1 MQPTSAGQSFFAQL
15 ANATWS
21 YSQRRWQLVLV
32 AMVLLLHIAVFR
44 GVADPWAR
52 ALLLAH
58 LGLLLLWQPLKR
70 AEERVSAIQGAI
82 VLLVAVVVMLRLDW
96 WLLAFWVV
104 VLVGLVGGKVFQ
116 QHAKWQ
122 RRCYLVVLAYLLAL
136 LAIAILPEVAP
147 RQEITRETRTIAAF
161 VLPLAFVL
169 IAFFPAEPQSAEAP
183 QIIDFFYSVFL
194 MLLLVVVVLGSF
206 TLMTLRQS
214 GYLEALTYTV
224 FLTAGAVLF
233 VGLAWN
239 PRGGGLGVFFVRY
252 LFSIGVPLERWL
264 EVLARLVQQEAQPE
278 RFLER
283 AIVALEELPSVAGV
297 TWRAGGV
304 SGERGART
312 RDRIDF
318 ATPELT
324 LGIYSRYR
332 LSPALQWHLRLLAQ
346 LLGEFYLAKRR
357 EAKLRETSYLQ
368 AVHETGARTTHDIK
382 NLLQSLNVLCSAA
395 AAEEAD
401 TRALNALVRRQLP
414 LVAERLTQTLERLQ
428 RPQTQPDTW
437 VPALQWWQALTR
449 QYQAEAVE
457 FEAPELA
464 PDERLPR
471 ELFDSAADN
480 LIRNA
485 LAKRVAEP
493 DVRVRV
499 ALRADG
505 LWVSDT
511 GKAIP
516 EEVARAL
523 MRAPIA
529 SAAGLGIG
537 LYQAARQAEA
547 TGYRLVLEKNSDGEV
562 TLALRVQPPAQG
574 STPAAAS
581 RP

>member
-318 ATPELT
+318 ATPELA

-382 NLLQSLNVLCSAA
+382 NLLQSLNVLCSVAA
-395 AAEEAD
+395 RDDGRDSAQ
-401 TRALNALVRRQLP
+401 LQALVRRQLP
-414 LVAERLTQTLERLQ
+414 MVAQRLAETLERLQ
-428 RPQTQPDTW
+428 RPESP
-437 VPALQWWQALTR
+437 
-449 QYQAEAVE
+449 
-457 FEAPELA
+457 
-464 PDERLPR
+464 
-471 ELFDSAADN
+471 
-480 LIRNA
+480 
-485 LAKRVAEP
+485 
-493 DVRVRV
+493 
-499 ALRADG
+499 
-505 LWVSDT
+505 
-511 GKAIP
+511 
-516 EEVARAL
+516 
-523 MRAPIA
+523 
-529 SAAGLGIG
+529 
-537 LYQAARQAEA
+537 
-547 TGYRLVLEKNSDGEV
+547 LETYVG
-562 TLALRVQPPAQG
+562 AHG
-574 STPAAAS
+574 W
-581 RP
+581 